1 MPLNKFPSGLRPM
14 KIFLIGFMGSGKSF
28 WGRRL
33 SEKLRMPFFDLD
45 DQIEEHS
52 GKPITDL
59 FREKG
64 EEHFRLLEKDLLH
77 IITESHDSF
86 VMACGGGTPCFYN
99 NLDYMKQAGTVVW
112 INLSPDQL
120 FERLRKEKEHRP
132 LIRDLSDEQLRS
144 FILRKFA
151 DRKMYY
157 DQADVHADEEP
168 LDLDDLIQR
177 IFHA

>member
-1 MPLNKFPSGLRPM
+1 M
-14 KIFLIGFMGSGKSF
+14 KIFLIGFMGSGKSY

-33 SEKLRMPFFDLD
+33 SERLRMPFFDLD
-45 DQIEEHS
+45 DQLEEHE
-52 GKPITDL
+52 GRPIL
-59 FREKG
+59 EIFREKG

-112 INLSPDQL
+112 INLPPEQL
-120 FERLRKEKEHRP
+120 FERLRKEKDHRP
-132 LIRDLSDEQLRS
+132 LIRDLSDDQLHS

-157 DQADVHADEEP
+157 DQADVHTDNDP